1 MFVHLTLRIQIIVSF
16 YYRSWLFMYAFKN
29 FHVYHTAALLCNI
42 GGFKY
47 KKSDIPKCISLII
60 KLRPYLLI

>member
-16 YYRSWLFMYAFKN
+16 YYHTWLLMYALKIC
-29 FHVYHTAALLCNI
+29 HVYQTVVLLRNI

-47 KKSDIPKCISLII
+47 KKILTFQNV
-60 KLRPYLLI
+60 LV